1 MFFINL
7 FISRELSGHFILKTV
22 ASLAKN
28 LGQQMD
34 LFFLDCQSS
43 HLVTSLPGFVKQR
56 KDKTLEEVKDQI
68 VKAQCTLTYLC
79 DNIAIETARNNQN
92 DHLVSLV
99 KNVGSVF
106 HEIVEIMLGLQID
119 LCLKRMKG
127 ETLNK
132 SLRLMTDLAVVGH
145 SLCRLLVQHG
155 TVRQLVKILQKN
167 PSRNLL
173 MKKSREK
180 QWGSLPS

>member
-56 KDKTLEEVKDQI
+56 KDNAEDEVVDQI
-68 VKAQCTLTYLC
+68 VKAQCNLTYIC
-79 DNIAIETARNNQN
+79 DNIAIETARSNQD
-92 DHLVSLV
+92 DHFAILV

-106 HEIVEIMLGLQID
+106 HEIVEIMLGVQID
-119 LCLKRMKG
+119 LCLKRM
-127 ETLNK
+127 
-132 SLRLMTDLAVVGH
+132 
-145 SLCRLLVQHG
+145 
-155 TVRQLVKILQKN
+155 
-167 PSRNLL
+167 
-173 MKKSREK
+173 
-180 QWGSLPS
+180 